1 MEPNTNNRQQNE
13 KDDWDVSQDVDDIR
27 PDTRI
32 DEVWKMCPE
41 CGELYTDLTA
51 SAAQRGTRKIA

>member
-13 KDDWDVSQDVDDIR
+13 TQDEDWEVSQDVDDIR

-41 CGELYTDLTA
+41 CGELYTDLAA
-51 SAAQRGTRKIA
+51 SATQER